1 MYNLNDSEQ
10 FDFHLELAQRSR
22 RSYHRRSVELVIN
35 ALKLQDKARM
45 RSFKD
50 LLTTLLGYEYTTDI
64 LTAAVFQL
72 AETDFD
78 TCRWALRNF
87 YDLKLHLHITEGIV
101 MFAAQTLIDKG
112 FVLGQDFSATPD
124 SGILIKKNAKSA
136 LMKEISALDCLFLEE
151 ISQIAD

>member
-1 MYNLNDSEQ
+1 
-10 FDFHLELAQRSR
+10 
-22 RSYHRRSVELVIN
+22 
-35 ALKLQDKARM
+35 M